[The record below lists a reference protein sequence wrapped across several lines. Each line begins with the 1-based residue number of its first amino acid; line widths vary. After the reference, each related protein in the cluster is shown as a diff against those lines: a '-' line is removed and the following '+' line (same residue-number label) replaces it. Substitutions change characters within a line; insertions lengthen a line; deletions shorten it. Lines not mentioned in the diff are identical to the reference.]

1 MWLSGYFCRQTVLF
15 QSTSH
20 FFLYTQH
27 LTSAAWLRVHFSKAF
42 SVFTINTHTRP
53 FQIREFCEQEIKC
66 EKHQLGFHPPLTSI
80 TSMNV
85 LRIAIFKRYPS
96 FPPRRR
102 LIILHLH
109 DKCVCLCTHL
119 CMYGWVLKR
128 TLAAAGHEFL
138 SFIST
143 SRMGRGLF
151 NVKSGWLSLCSS
163 SECSSLAT
171 VRRRALKWSQGL
183 TMWNSYDTKA
193 TYLCVFACASTYIYL
208 FPPSKSFI
216 FLHLHVNSCK
226 CFHLP
231 VVWRLCSSAVMML
244 VIIGEE
250 LFFFF
255 KLRHVMFFFSEDRN
269 VLMAPHASQT
279 LLMEKCKYSNRRKHK
294 KHKLA
299 KWV

>member
-1 MWLSGYFCRQTVLF
+1 MGIFCGQTVFF
-15 QSTSH
+15 QRPNVPHVSFYTHST
-20 FFLYTQH
+20 
-27 LTSAAWLRVHFSKAF
+27 WRVLHGLLSTFPKPLQS
-42 SVFTINTHTRP
+42 SQLI
-53 FQIREFCEQEIKC
+53 QICEFCEQEIKC

-85 LRIAIFKRYPS
+85 LRIAIFKRHPS

-171 VRRRALKWSQGL
+171 VSRRALKWSQGL

-193 TYLCVFACASTYIYL
+193 MYLCVFACATTYIYL

-231 VVWRLCSSAVMML
+231 VVWRLCSSVVMML

-255 KLRHVMFFFSEDRN
+255 KLRHVVFFFFFWRQE
-269 VLMAPHASQT
+269 
-279 LLMEKCKYSNRRKHK
+279 CSNSSSCFTDFVDGKMQI
-294 KHKLA
+294 
-299 KWV
+299 